1 MLRGRPKPILRLKE
15 EDREKLE
22 LIARRPKTSQRSQ
35 ITADSLLMEGTWFHT
50 REHAHCVVEQVSAS

>member
-22 LIARRPKTSQRSQ
+22 LIARRPKTSQRAAQ
-35 ITADSLLMEGTWFHT
+35 RARIILGERAGYE
-50 REHAHCVVEQVSAS
+50 